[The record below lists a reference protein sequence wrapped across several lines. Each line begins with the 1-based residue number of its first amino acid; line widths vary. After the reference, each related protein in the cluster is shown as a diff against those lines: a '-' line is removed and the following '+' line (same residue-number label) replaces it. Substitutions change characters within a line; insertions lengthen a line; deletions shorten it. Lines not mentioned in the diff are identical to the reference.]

1 LNKKK
6 FYYLVLGNGEKNGE
20 RMDKVKDEKNKVK
33 T

>member
-1 LNKKK
+1 MGKD
-6 FYYLVLGNGEKNGE
+6 GE